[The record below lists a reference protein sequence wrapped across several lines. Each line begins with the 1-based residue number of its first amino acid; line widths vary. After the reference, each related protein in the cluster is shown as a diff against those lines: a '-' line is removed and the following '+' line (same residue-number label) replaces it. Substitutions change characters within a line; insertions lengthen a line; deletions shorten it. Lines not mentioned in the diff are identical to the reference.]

1 MNVFKKVKYDSNE
14 ITTSIAYEMSDYV
27 VYQRTNI
34 DVMVNRH
41 FLYDVK
47 PTQYTKEFVDNLI
60 ENIEQSTI
68 LNSTTIN
75 VLFKDNF
82 TKLFANN
89 SGKIYAIDIVSN
101 MLTDDLYRAIM
112 DIVKFMVNHNTDH
125 FDDLVYVNLTFSPIG
140 DK

>member
-47 PTQYTKEFVDNLI
+47 LTQYTKEFVDNLI

-112 DIVKFMVNHNTDH
+112 DSVKFMVNHNTDH